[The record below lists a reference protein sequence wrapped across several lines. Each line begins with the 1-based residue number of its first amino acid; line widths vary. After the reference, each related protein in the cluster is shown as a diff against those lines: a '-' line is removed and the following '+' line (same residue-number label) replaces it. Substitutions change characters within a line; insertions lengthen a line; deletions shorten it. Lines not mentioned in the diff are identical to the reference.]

1 VNGLESACQL
11 VAQRLRT
18 ALPAKTEEMRGR
30 LSVADPADLPDVAV
44 VYDHELGHIPLE
56 EWPAVMVVGQTLER
70 MTRDDV
76 KADGTYWLCTYRIRV
91 YVWARGEGFGH
102 TDRIRKRLTLA
113 VREVLMQLRKVTGNA
128 QLDDSS
134 MGESYSDLDVDQADA
149 TVGGAYLEF
158 LLVVQEVLGTVPT
171 KGVVETPVID
181 TAFLPPHPAL

>member
-1 VNGLESACQL
+1 MDGLEGACEL
-11 VAQRLRT
+11 VADRLRT
-18 ALPAKTEEMRGR
+18 ALPAKTEELRDR
-30 LSVADPADLPDVAV
+30 LSVADPVDLPDVAV
-44 VYDHELGHIPLE
+44 VYPHEIAPIPLE

-76 KADGTYWLCTYRIRV
+76 EAIGTHWLCTYRIRV
-91 YVWARGEGFGH
+91 YVWSRGEGFAH

-113 VREVLMQLRKVTGNA
+113 TREVLMQLRKVTGRA

-149 TVGGAYLEF
+149 TIGGAYLEF

-171 KGVVETPVID
+171 KGVFETPVID
-181 TAFLPPHPAL
+181 TASLPPHPAL